1 MIYYNYFFVAGGHK
15 KYVCM
20 YPFRGE
26 GVDQL
31 AVTPNDVVHGLCE
44 DPAGWLWVLH
54 VSTGK
59 EGWLPANY
67 LREAVSTTHPA
78 NTRRSQCWYNA
89 GPASETV
96 GQHCTSIWW
105 MFPICCLD
113 TGNIID
119 GYVCNKMSDILIKT
133 PEVFELGT
141 S

>member
-1 MIYYNYFFVAGGHK
+1 
-15 KYVCM
+15 M

-78 NTRRSQCWYNA
+78 NTRRSHNA
-89 GPASETV
+89 GTMV
-96 GQHCTSIWW
+96 GQRRRRWPHHCTNIGW
-105 MFPICCLD
+105 MFSICCLD

-119 GYVCNKMSDILIKT
+119 GYVCDKISDILIKT
-133 PEVFELGT
+133 PEVFQLGT